1 MNLTSQR
8 LWRTYLKYL
17 LLWITTI
24 CVVHFLDL
32 QDDALP
38 KAEGGLLI
46 RNLNQAQLID
56 FNDFRAA
63 GVVSNRTLISWI
75 LLFGE
80 SKVYPMG

>member
-1 MNLTSQR
+1 M
-8 LWRTYLKYL
+8 KYL

-63 GVVSNRTLISWI
+63 GVVSNPDIDQLDSSIWRIQGLSDGVGQ
-75 LLFGE
+75 FG
-80 SKVYPMG
+80 GN